1 MEKYPNQNAS
11 IVVNISLFDKKIFF
25 GKIRDQDS
33 FLSISKN
40 NGKKTIQVKK
50 LF

>member
-11 IVVNISLFDKKIFF
+11 IVLNILLFDKDLFF

-40 NGKKTIQVKK
+40 NNEKK
-50 LF
+50 LSR

>member
-1 MEKYPNQNAS
+1 MEQYPNQNAS
-11 IVVNISLFDKKIFF
+11 IILNISLIHKDLFF

-40 NGKKTIQVKK
+40 NNEKK
-50 LF
+50 LSR